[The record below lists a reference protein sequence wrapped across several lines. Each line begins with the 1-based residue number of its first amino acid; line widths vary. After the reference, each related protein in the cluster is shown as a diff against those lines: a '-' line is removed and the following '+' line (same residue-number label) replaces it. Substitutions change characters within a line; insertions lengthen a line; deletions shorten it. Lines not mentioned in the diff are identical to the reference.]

1 VSHALEYI
9 EEHAHKARGL
19 NKPLILE
26 EFGLARDGQSADAAH
41 SAVVHRDAFYAAVV
55 RAAGASAGRG
65 AWHGVRRRSCSR
77 RIESVRCVRSCRL
90 RVAADRFEVSGV
102 MPWAWGGG
110 GRPREPGG
118 YWRPGDELIGDPPHE
133 PQGW

>member
-1 VSHALEYI
+1 MLAAACTHSCAANVCAATQRDGRPAGLERPPAGQLDASGPAPFDAAVSHALEYI

-55 RAAGASAGRG
+55 RAAGAS
-65 AWHGVRRRSCSR
+65 
-77 RIESVRCVRSCRL
+77 
-90 RVAADRFEVSGV
+90 
-102 MPWAWGGG
+102 
-110 GRPREPGG
+110 
-118 YWRPGDELIGDPPHE
+118 
-133 PQGW
+133 